1 MNLFKNKRTLRVR
14 GGPQGSVSR
23 LLVVEQKPGG
33 EEIPAKL
40 HQMRQLFMFS
50 VTISMTISITM
61 TISMSVAF
69 IIVKNLVIPFS
80 I

>member
-50 VTISMTISITM
+50 MTISITM